1 MNLKNNKNLEIYI
14 FNVDRGLSILCNTP
28 QNHVLI
34 YDLGSTKD
42 FSPIKYCTNNDF
54 SSTFRSYIRFNR

>member
-1 MNLKNNKNLEIYI
+1 MNLKNNNNLEIYI
-14 FNVDRGLSILCNTP
+14 FNVDRGLSILCKTP

-42 FSPIKYCTNNDF
+42 LSRKV
-54 SSTFRSYIRFNR
+54 SR